1 MAGTSPARR
10 HKVQR
15 TIYLFALWFAARQ
28 SQSISCYEHT
38 MPKTDRDLW
47 SSFASA
53 IKPRLDHDDDPAL
66 WQLAIDT
73 ILAFADADA
82 EAYTGKDCIIA
93 QIGRCSHWIRPHWK
107 TRAGTAWPYGYG
119 NIGNGFAF
127 TSLPE
132 FDWSIKWV
140 REPHTNEWQLVSGQ
154 PTRRP
159 LVHRIAIPA
168 RTSRHPQATVHT
180 IWTPGS
186 PNDPKHKLTVVYGFE
201 KTHDDG
207 WQLFADWDH
216 THR

>member
-1 MAGTSPARR
+1 
-10 HKVQR
+10 
-15 TIYLFALWFAARQ
+15 
-28 SQSISCYEHT
+28 
-38 MPKTDRDLW
+38 MPKTDRDHW

-53 IKPRLDHDDDPAL
+53 ITPRLDHDDDPAF

-73 ILAFADADA
+73 ILASADAVV
-82 EAYTGKDCIIA
+82 ESYTGKDCIIVE
-93 QIGRCSHWIRPHWK
+93 IGRCSHWIRPHWK
-107 TRAGTAWPYGYG
+107 SRAGTAWPYGYSNDG
-119 NIGNGFAF
+119 NVFSYA
-127 TSLPE
+127 SLPE

-140 REPHTNEWQLVSGQ
+140 RERHVNAWQLVSGQ

-201 KTHDDG
+201 KTDDDG
-207 WQLFADWDH
+207 WQLFANWDL
-216 THR
+216 THK